1 MRNILST
8 TISIFMSYQLLSGT
22 LNGSFFYGGVFMSH
36 VSYNRCVIGGI
47 VVENPRF
54 TAAGDAVVI
63 KLSINR
69 IDIGKTEEIEVFT
82 NEMKIGQRF
91 FKEVHVGDYFL
102 STDAEIK
109 TSNYLKNLEIICPE
123 CHEINYVDVPGEKT
137 EIFVNKTFNCFPVSK
152 EKGTIPSG
160 INKVFLMGQI
170 CSKINHRQL
179 YNDNEYVKY
188 KLKIADFASDDVN
201 FPFIVSF
208 GKEAANATK
217 HLKQYDNLF
226 IEGAVQERHFKQAKD
241 CQCPHCHHSFSH
253 SVPAYAREIISSNVK
268 YLSLK
273 SGEAFKED
281 NSDTLIIQE

>member
-1 MRNILST
+1 MVP
-8 TISIFMSYQLLSGT
+8 
-22 LNGSFFYGGVFMSH
+22 FFYGGVYMSH
-36 VSYNRCVIGGI
+36 VSYNRCIIGGI

-54 TAAGDAVVI
+54 SAAGDAVIV

-82 NEMKIGQRF
+82 NDMKIGQRF

-102 STDAEIK
+102 STDAEIR
-109 TSNYLKNLEIICPE
+109 TSNYLKSLEIICPE
-123 CHEINYVDVPGEKT
+123 CNEINYIDVPGEKT
-137 EIFVNKTFNCFPVSK
+137 EIFINKTFNSFPVSK
-152 EKGTIPSG
+152 GTVPTG

-201 FPFIVSF
+201 YPFIVSF

-217 HLKQYDNLF
+217 YLKQYDNLF
-226 IEGAVQERHFKQAKD
+226 IEGAVQERHFKQAKECKCSH
-241 CQCPHCHHSFSH
+241 CQHNFSH
-253 SVPAYAREIISSNVK
+253 SVPAYAREVITSNVK
-268 YLSLK
+268 YLALK
-273 SGEAFKED
+273 TSEEFVED
-281 NSDTLIIQE
+281 DKKTLIIQE